1 MDDLRLSDRI
11 DALARIEP
19 MSLPLLSVYLN
30 TDVNETGRTTHDLF
44 VRKELRQRAKTFEER
59 SPERDSLDRD
69 CERIEH
75 YLAED
80 LKPSTRG
87 VALFACAGAG
97 LFEAIQLPVPFNE
110 NRLVVNDRPHLYPL
124 ARLDEGH
131 PRYAALLVDT
141 NSARIFVFGTGATI
155 DTVDVQNPKTR
166 HSKAGG
172 WSQARF
178 QRRVENVHLHHAKEV
193 VERLDQIVSAEGIE
207 QVVVAGDEVIVPL
220 LKEQFPERLS
230 AKLVDVLRLDI
241 RSPEHE
247 VLAVTLEALRKK
259 DEETDE
265 AVVQDLIGDYRA
277 GGLALVGPEHVRE
290 ALERGQVDTLVIAAE
305 PGRVRGADDAAN
317 DLVTLARQT
326 SASVRFIENPQLLAD
341 VGGVGA
347 SLRFAM

>member
-19 MSLPLLSVYLN
+19 TSLPLLSVYLN
-30 TDVNETGRTTHDLF
+30 TDANETGRRTHETFL
-44 VRKELRQRAKTFEER
+44 RKELRQRARTFAER
-59 SPERDSLDRD
+59 SPERESLDRD
-69 CERIEH
+69 CAQIEQF
-75 YLAED
+75 LADE

-97 LFEAIQLPVPFNE
+97 MFEAIQLQVPFIE
-110 NRLVVNDRPHLYPL
+110 NRLVVSDRPHLYPL
-124 ARLDEGH
+124 VRLDEGH
-131 PRYAALLVDT
+131 PRYAALVVDT

-155 DTVDVQNPKTR
+155 DSVDVQNPKTK

-193 VERLDQIVSAEGIE
+193 VDRLDQIVSVEAIE
-207 QVVVAGDEVIVPL
+207 HVVIAGDEVIVPL
-220 LKEQFPERLS
+220 LKEQFPERLA
-230 AKLVDVLRLDI
+230 AKLVDILRLDI
-241 RSPEHE
+241 RTPEHE
-247 VLAVTLEALRKK
+247 VLAATLEALRKK
-259 DEETDE
+259 DAETDE

-277 GGLALVGPEHVRE
+277 GALALVGLEPVRQ

-305 PGRVRGADDAAN
+305 PGQVPGADDAAN
-317 DLVTLARQT
+317 DLVTLAKQT
-326 SASVRFIENPQLLAD
+326 AASVRFIENPQLLAD

-347 SLRFAM
+347 SLRFAL